1 MAGQRFVVAGGF
13 GKNSLGLEVGMN
25 LMTPVL
31 DRWSPI
37 SYSIANFVHHETGQ
51 HSGYETCYRLS
62 LGYCH
67 IIQGASLF
75 REIGE
80 DCAKCKMIRRKYLEV
95 VMGPVS
101 DHQLTVCPPFYAAF
115 VDLDGPYTV
124 YVPGFEKET
133 RNRKVLST
141 KTWILSF
148 ACPVSK
154 LINLQVIES
163 KSAEGVLDGLTR
175 LGCEMGFPSFL
186 LLDQEKSFMKA
197 VRDAEIDLT
206 DLSLRSYKE
215 KGIQCKVSPVAGHN
229 FTGLIERK
237 ILTVQQCFEKIGL
250 KSRRLHATGLQTF
263 AKLVENNLNNLPM
276 GFSYGRD
283 ADNTPLLK
291 IITPNLLK
299 IGRLQSR
306 AVVGP
311 VRFPSGPKDIMAK
324 VEEVFDAFFKIWN
337 VTMVPKLIPQPK
349 WFRDS
354 PELKPEYVC
363 YFQKDE
369 NFR

>member
-1 MAGQRFVVAGGF
+1 M
-13 GKNSLGLEVGMN
+13 
-25 LMTPVL
+25 
-31 DRWSPI
+31 
-37 SYSIANFVHHETGQ
+37 
-51 HSGYETCYRLS
+51 
-62 LGYCH
+62 
-67 IIQGASLF
+67 
-75 REIGE
+75 
-80 DCAKCKMIRRKYLEV
+80 
-95 VMGPVS
+95 
-101 DHQLTVCPPFYAAF
+101 
-115 VDLDGPYTV
+115 
-124 YVPGFEKET
+124 
-133 RNRKVLST
+133 
-141 KTWILSF
+141 
-148 ACPVSK
+148 SK

-369 NFR
+369 NVLSSKWTVGQVDTVTRSRYGVIRRV